1 MLFLSLATALNSPLR
16 VEPMGVVL
24 PLGGPRL
31 RDPGLRIVSNDGTE
45 GHDIDFFI
53 YLSAGVF
60 TLFIYCFS
68 LPFNSC
74 IAVLLRSVIKSPYQ

>member
-1 MLFLSLATALNSPLR
+1 MLFLSLPTALNSPLR

-53 YLSAGVF
+53 YLLLFSSF
-60 TLFIYCFS
+60 QFLYSSSSKISHQITLPVNPLFQHNGY
-68 LPFNSC
+68 
-74 IAVLLRSVIKSPYQ
+74 